1 MRTRLA
7 LAALLA
13 PTALHAQP
21 RANAGVRG
29 TAYDA
34 QGEPALEVTVMVPD
48 SPHRTRTDLDGRYE
62 LRLPPGR
69 YTVRL
74 VFDRTRHAERADVEV
89 REGAFTDLD
98 LRLGEAP
105 TPAPT
110 PTPPAPQ
117 PAAPQTDP
125 STSPPATPVTP
136 APPAAPAPPAPPPPR
151 APSGET
157 PRESG
162 EAGAMVI
169 RGRADRG
176 TTATQLQV
184 RRQTA
189 AVSDGVSAQ
198 EIARAPDAAVS
209 DAARRV
215 VGVTLVN
222 GRYAYVRGLG
232 GRYVNALLNGMPLP
246 SLDPDE
252 PGVQLDVLPASLLSG
267 LNVFKSFTPDMPGDF
282 AGGSLQLSSRD
293 YPERFTLTVGLSGGF
308 DSLTHTGRVQ
318 AGSGSATD
326 LLGFDDGRRALPAAV
341 PARRVDVGNAL
352 TLDDVTRIGR
362 ALPDDWTIRRRA
374 ALPSLGL
381 SLSAGGTARV
391 RGRPLGLLVA
401 LTWNAGES
409 LQRDA
414 LGQVRR
420 GGTTDAPRLEYREQQ
435 TQETL
440 QTDALWGALAT
451 ASLAVSP
458 RDEVS
463 LVALWAQSST
473 DATLVRQGYNETLGQ
488 NFLQRTLR
496 FTQRSM
502 GVAQLNGDHRDRFG
516 RDSRVRWQLFGDVA
530 LRREPDVRDAVYR
543 RDDLGAYQITTGPGN
558 LGRLWSDLD
567 VREVGGNVD
576 VTIPIRAFA
585 LRLGGMVR
593 LGERGF
599 SLRRFAYRYDPAN
612 GPAPSELELPPGEF
626 LAPARLGRDLQLVEY
641 TDRFDGYTA
650 SQALYAPFLRA
661 DYTRGGTR
669 EEPTLRV
676 TAGARVEVFSQQ
688 VTSQSPFAEA
698 GVVTAPRVTDRTDP
712 NVLPAASVSWAVSPT
727 MTLRAAYGATLARPI
742 VREVAPF
749 LYPDFVRNRT
759 VQGNPDLRTTSVHNA
774 DLRWEL
780 YPGRGEVIAASVFYK
795 HFLDPIERV
804 ILDRNGNVTY
814 DNVDGAQ
821 NFGAELEARIS
832 LGRLARPLRAV
843 YLNVNA
849 SLIYSRVT
857 LSPTQQV
864 NATNAE
870 RPLAGQSPWV
880 VNAGLRYEPSP
891 RFSASVFYN
900 VFGARIEDV
909 GRFGLPDTYRE
920 PVHQLDAAV
929 QWDPS
934 PRFGLRLAARN
945 LALQPLVFTQGP
957 LEVLRRDAAMSLS
970 LRAQFTY

>member
-13 PTALHAQP
+13 PTALYAQP
-21 RANAGVRG
+21 RANSGVRG
-29 TAYDA
+29 IAYDA
-34 QGEPALEVTVMVPD
+34 SGEPALEVSVVVPD
-48 SPHRTRTDLDGRYE
+48 TPHRTRTDLDGRYE

-69 YTVRL
+69 YTVRV
-74 VFDRTRHAERADVEV
+74 VFDRTRRVERADIEV

-98 LRLGEAP
+98 LRLGETPAP
-105 TPAPT
+105 APSPPPVVAQPVALLGDPTATPSTAPASPLTPAPT
-110 PTPPAPQ
+110 PTP
-117 PAAPQTDP
+117 
-125 STSPPATPVTP
+125 
-136 APPAAPAPPAPPPPR
+136 APPPTTEP
-151 APSGET
+151 

-169 RGRADRG
+169 RGRADRS

-282 AGGSLQLSSRD
+282 TGGSLQLSSRD
-293 YPERFTLTVGLSGGF
+293 FPARFTLSVGLSGGF
-308 DSLTHTGRVQ
+308 DSLTHTGNVQ
-318 AGSGSATD
+318 AGSGGRTD

-341 PARRVDVGNAL
+341 PARRVDTGTEL
-352 TLDDVTRIGR
+352 SLDEVTRIGR
-362 ALPDDWTIRRRA
+362 AMNSDWSIRRRS
-374 ALPSLGL
+374 ALPNLGL

-391 RGRPLGLLVA
+391 RGRPLGLLFA
-401 LTWNAGES
+401 LTWSAGET
-409 LQRDA
+409 LNRDA
-414 LGQVRR
+414 IGQVRQ

-435 TQETL
+435 TQDTL
-440 QTDALWGALAT
+440 NTDALWGALAT
-451 ASLAVSP
+451 ASLSVTP

-463 LVALWAQSST
+463 FVALWAQSAS
-473 DATLVRQGYNETLGQ
+473 DATIVRQGYNETLGQ

-502 GVAQLNGDHRDRFG
+502 GVAQINGDHRDPFG
-516 RDSRVRWQLFGDVA
+516 RDSRIRWQLFGDLA
-530 LRREPDVRDAVYR
+530 LRREPDVRDFVYR
-543 RDDLGAYQITTGPGN
+543 RDDLGAYQVTTGPGN
-558 LGRLWSDLD
+558 IGRLWSDLD
-567 VREVGGNVD
+567 VREAGGNVD

-585 LRLGGMVR
+585 LRVGGMVR
-593 LGERGF
+593 VGERSF
-599 SLRRFAYRYDPAN
+599 SLRRFSYRYDPAN
-612 GPAPSELELPPGEF
+612 GPAPGELELTPGEF

-650 SQALYAPFLRA
+650 SQALYAPFVRA

-669 EEPTLRV
+669 EDPTLRL
-676 TAGARVEVFSQQ
+676 TAGARVEVFSQR
-688 VTSQSPFAEA
+688 VTSQSPFSET

-727 MTLRAAYGATLARPI
+727 MMLRAAYGATLARPI

-759 VQGNPDLRTTSVHNA
+759 VQGNPDLRTTAVHNA

-780 YPGRGEVIAASVFYK
+780 YPGRGEVIAASLFYK
-795 HFLDPIERV
+795 FFLDPIERV

-814 DNVDGAQ
+814 DNVEGAQ

-832 LGRLARPLRAV
+832 LGRIARALRTV

-849 SLIYSRVT
+849 SLIYSRVS
-857 LSPTQQV
+857 LSPSQQV

-891 RFSASVFYN
+891 KFSASVFYN
-900 VFGARIEDV
+900 VFGPRIEDV

-920 PVHQLDAAV
+920 PVHQLDATV